1 MANIQVMLDATGTVL
16 DVSDKDHEVKTD
28 PYKQTIT
35 WVLHGVLKQGNFVG
49 FSWGDYPS
57 PKPFGT
63 HDLGNGKSLSIPD
76 THTNT
81 KTAGKWRY
89 VLLVKYQGTV
99 YTTMLNSPIKTTDPV
114 IINK

>member
-1 MANIQVMLDATGTVL
+1 MANIKVTLDATGKLLNV
-16 DVSDKDHEVKTD
+16 DDKDHEVKQD

-57 PKPFGT
+57 PRPFGT
-63 HDLGNGKSLSIPD
+63 PDLGNGKSLSIDD

-81 KTAGKWRY
+81 KTGGRWVY
-89 VLLVKYQGTV
+89 VLLVNYQGTV
-99 YTTMLNSPIKTTDPV
+99 YSTVLSSLIKTTDPV
-114 IINK
+114 IINR